1 MEIIDKKI
9 VWEGRFLRTLI
20 ITYKDSSGS
29 IRKWEAVERVNCDG
43 IVVVVPVT
51 EHKEFLLIRQFRPVL
66 NGFVI
71 EFPAG
76 LNDKGESLVDAA
88 RRELIEETGY
98 ISDEFVHLTEGPVS
112 SGMSTEI
119 LTVFLALNSY
129 AAPDAVKEQYPAD
142 ESESIEVIKT
152 PLDKIYETL
161 HARGEGGDYID
172 MKVYGFI
179 ELAKKRL

>member
-1 MEIIDKKI
+1 MEIIDRKI

-20 ITYKDSSGS
+20 LTYRDHSGNL
-29 IRKWEAVERVNCDG
+29 RNWEAVERVNCDG

-66 NGFVI
+66 NGFVV

-98 ISDEFVHLTEGPVS
+98 TADDFIYLTDGPVS

-119 LTVFLALNSY
+119 LSVFLAVNAYPAS
-129 AAPDAVKEQYPAD
+129 DAVKEQYPAD
-142 ESESIEVIKT
+142 ESENIEVIKT

-161 HARGEGGDYID
+161 QTRRKDGDYID
-172 MKVYGFI
+172 MKVYGLI

>member
-9 VWEGRFLRTLI
+9 VWEGRFLRTLL
-20 ITYKDSSGS
+20 ITYKDRSGS
-29 IRKWEAVERVNCDG
+29 IRNWEAVERVNCDG

-66 NGFVI
+66 NGFVV

-76 LNDKGESLVDAA
+76 LNDKGESLIDAA
-88 RRELIEETGY
+88 RRELIEETEY
-98 ISDEFVHLTEGPVS
+98 TADEFVHLTDGPVS

-119 LTVFLALNSY
+119 LSVFLALNSY
-129 AAPDAVKEQYPAD
+129 PASDAVKEQHPAD

-161 HARGEGGDYID
+161 HARTKDGDHID
-172 MKVYGFI
+172 MKVYGLI